1 MDFVNQK
8 IRGIMKIS
16 IYIATSLDGFIAR
29 PNGDIEWLFYFND
42 PNDKEDYGYAEFMES
57 VDCLVMGRNTLEK
70 VLTFPDW
77 PYEKPVIVISNTLKS
92 IPEKCQGKI
101 EIFSG
106 SIPDL
111 VTKLQEE
118 KREHIYIDGGKTI
131 QTFLAGG
138 YVSDL
143 TLTRIP
149 ILIGSG
155 IPLFGSIS
163 KDIKL
168 KHISTKSFPSGF
180 VQSKYEL

>member
-1 MDFVNQK
+1 
-8 IRGIMKIS
+8 MKIS

-29 PNGDIEWLFYFND
+29 PDGDIEWLFYFSD
-42 PNDKEDYGYAEFMES
+42 PNDKEDYGYAEFMANI
-57 VDCLVMGRNTLEK
+57 DCIVMGRKTLEK
-70 VLTFPDW
+70 VLTFPEW
-77 PYEKPVIVISNTLKS
+77 PYDKPVIVLSNTLKAV
-92 IPEKCQGKI
+92 PEQCIGKI
-101 EIFSG
+101 EIFQG
-106 SIPDL
+106 TIDEL
-111 VTKLQEE
+111 VIKLKDD

-131 QTFLAGG
+131 QSFLAGG

-155 IPLFGSIS
+155 LPLFGVIS

-168 KHISTKSFPSGF
+168 KHIDTKSFSSGL

>member
-1 MDFVNQK
+1 
-8 IRGIMKIS
+8 MKIS

-29 PNGDIEWLFYFND
+29 PDGDIEWLFYFND
-42 PNDKEDYGYAEFMES
+42 PNDKEDYGYAEFMAS
-57 VDCLVMGRNTLEK
+57 IDSIVMGRKTLEK

-77 PYEKPVIVISNTLKS
+77 PYEKPVIVFSNTLKV
-92 IPEKCQGKI
+92 IPEKCEGKI

-106 SIPDL
+106 TIEDL
-111 VTKLQEE
+111 VTKLKEE
-118 KREHIYIDGGKTI
+118 KRERIYIDGGKTI
-131 QTFLAGG
+131 QTFIAGG

-155 IPLFGSIS
+155 IPLFGSIP

-168 KHISTKSFPSGF
+168 KHVITRSFSSGF